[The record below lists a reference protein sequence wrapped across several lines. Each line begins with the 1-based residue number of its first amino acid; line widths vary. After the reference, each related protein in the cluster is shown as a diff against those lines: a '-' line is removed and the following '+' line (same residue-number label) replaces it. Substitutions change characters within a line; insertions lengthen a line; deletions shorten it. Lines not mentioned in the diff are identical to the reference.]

1 MKSYMK
7 KSLLVTAMMTAITGC
22 NLELSQEEVDKIT
35 SDNNYQGEG
44 TSTGEVTRKDGSSV
58 TVNGIRFDISQA
70 SINLDGQT
78 GSQDQIKLGQVVTI
92 TANYNSDGTGTAS
105 LLNYDD
111 SLQGPVDS
119 VNVTGHSLVVMGQ
132 TILVNNETLF
142 DGITLETIES
152 GQILEISGISNSLG
166 QWQASYVALSDQGI
180 TEFDTLGVVSDLDA
194 AAMTFKVNDLMV
206 DYSQVRDLNDVQQ
219 WLANDQFINLYGT
232 MTEASG
238 GTQVL
243 LAAEVEA
250 EDAMMGDDGELLEV
264 EGFIT
269 SALTDGQFE
278 VTGITVLVN
287 EQTQFDFGD
296 ASLLVVDALVEVEGK
311 VNEDGTVT
319 AEYLFVEPENV
330 IEVASVIEAI
340 DLENN
345 TVTVLGKT
353 FSINESTLIA
363 NEEMGEMDGEEWDDE
378 DYGDFNE
385 DDFSD
390 EDFDLENFNEE
401 DFNEEDFN
409 EEDFDFSD
417 FDEGAFSEYEGNE
430 DDWDEDYDD
439 FNEDD
444 WEENISTITLSD
456 LSVGDYIEVVAYS
469 QGEGQAMVAMFVGK
483 MELDEPGEKDEVYL
497 AAAVESINLSEK
509 TIVVLGESVDLTAS
523 GIELYSFSEDDWDDY
538 DEMWDGYEEMS
549 GDYEDMDAMDDE
561 ATETDENAETA
572 VNDELAENESDE
584 LDNSEEEVVL
594 SADEFLQKV
603 SVGSQ
608 VFLSGTNNGGSVTW
622 QFVEVEEVTE
632 EEAPEEELD
641 TQSEQ

>member
-22 NLELSQEEVDKIT
+22 NLELSQEEVDKV
-35 SDNNYQGEG
+35 SSAKYQGEG
-44 TSTGEVTRKDGSSV
+44 TSTGEVTRKDGSSI

-78 GSQDQIKLGQVVTI
+78 GSQDEIKLGQVVTI

-142 DGITLETIES
+142 DGVTLETIET
-152 GQILEISGISNSLG
+152 GRIVEISGMSNALG
-166 QWQASYVALSDQGI
+166 QWQASYIGLSDQSI
-180 TEFDTLGVVSDLDA
+180 TEFDTLGEVSELDA
-194 AAMTFKVNDLMV
+194 AAMTFKVNDLSV
-206 DYSQVRDLNDVQQ
+206 DYSQVRDLNEVQQ
-219 WLANDQFINLYGT
+219 WLANDVLVNLYGT
-232 MTEASG
+232 MTELED
-238 GTQVL
+238 GTKVL

-264 EGFIT
+264 EGFIA

-278 VTGITVLVN
+278 VAGITVLVN
-287 EQTQFDFGD
+287 DQTQFDFGD

-319 AEYLFVEPENV
+319 AEYLFVEPENM

-340 DLENN
+340 DVENN

-363 NEEMGEMDGEEWDDE
+363 NEEMGEMDGEGWDED

-385 DDFSD
+385 DDFS
-390 EDFDLENFNEE
+390 EEGFDLENFNEE
-401 DFNEEDFN
+401 DFNEEDF
-409 EEDFDFSD
+409 DFSS
-417 FDEGAFSEYEGNE
+417 FDEGGFGESEGGD
-430 DDWDEDYDD
+430 DDWDDDYD
-439 FNEDD
+439 EQD

-483 MELDEPGEKDEVYL
+483 MEQEEQNEVYL
-497 AAAVESINLSEK
+497 SAAVESVNLTEK
-509 TIVVLGESVDLTAS
+509 TIVVLGKSIDLTAT
-523 GIELYSFSEDDWDDY
+523 GIELYSFSEDDYDEMWDDY
-538 DEMWDGYEEMS
+538 DEMS
-549 GDYEDMDAMDDE
+549 GEYEDMGAMDDE
-561 ATETDENAETA
+561 GAETNGNA
-572 VNDELAENESDE
+572 DSELNNEMAESENDELNSD
-584 LDNSEEEVVL
+584 EEEVSL

-622 QFVEVEEVTE
+622 EFAEVEVEAE
-632 EEAPEEELD
+632 EESDTPVEE
-641 TQSEQ
+641 